1 MKSIRK
7 ISPTTL
13 QRLAISSQGLTG
25 TPATSGREAIM
36 KIFRDLGCVQFD
48 PLRAVERTQLL
59 VLRSRLG
66 TFDSA
71 DLESLLYEERQ
82 LFEYWAHAAS
92 FVLTEDFPIFW
103 RHMRAWAPGD
113 RPWMKRAKAWM
124 AENCDMRA
132 SILEELEHNGP
143 MAVKEFRDISE
154 SKWQSSGWTDGQT
167 VRMML
172 GYLWEQGEILV
183 SKRKGLAKLWDLRD
197 RCLPEWTPREDLDW
211 SEVVLRAAQKSLIAL
226 GVGTKGHI
234 ERHFTRSNYP
244 NLAEALQILEAK
256 DLIQRIE
263 VEEDGE
269 TWPGPWFI
277 HSQNIAALDRIEAGD
292 WKARTN
298 ILSPFDNLI
307 CDRNRTEQL
316 FDFHFR
322 IEIYVPKAKRQYGY
336 YVMPIL
342 HGDQLVGRIDPK
354 MDRKSKTLVVNNV
367 YAEPDAP
374 QDMETGNNIA
384 SAIRDLAEFLGA
396 SDVHYTGK
404 VPEIW
409 HTAFE
414 NT

>member
-172 GYLWEQGEILV
+172 GYLMEQGEILV

-197 RCLPEWTPREDLDW
+197 RCLPEWTPRQDMDW
-211 SEVVLRAAQKSLIAL
+211 SEVVFKSAQKSLIAL
-226 GVGTKGHI
+226 GAGTAGHI

-269 TWPGPWFI
+269 IWPGPWFI
-277 HSQNIAALDRIEAGD
+277 HSKNIAALDRIEAGD

-307 CDRNRTEQL
+307 CDQFMCPRPSGSMDITSCPYCTETDSLAGSIQ
-316 FDFHFR
+316 
-322 IEIYVPKAKRQYGY
+322 KW
-336 YVMPIL
+336 
-342 HGDQLVGRIDPK
+342 
-354 MDRKSKTLVVNNV
+354 
-367 YAEPDAP
+367 
-374 QDMETGNNIA
+374 IA
-384 SAIRDLAEFLGA
+384 R
-396 SDVHYTGK
+396 VK
-404 VPEIW
+404 P
-409 HTAFE
+409 
-414 NT
+414 